1 MSNNL
6 ATKDIKNLFHPATN
20 LKVHEHGQPLILD
33 RGDGIYVYDIEAI
46 NIWKVWLGYGAML

>member
-20 LKVHEHGQPLILD
+20 LKTHEYGQPLILD
-33 RGDGIYVYDIEAI
+33 RGDGIYVYDVEGNKYIEGLA
-46 NIWKVWLGYGAML
+46 

>member
-20 LKVHEHGQPLILD
+20 LKIHEHGKPLILD
-33 RGDGIYVYDIEAI
+33 RGDGTVSYTHLTLPTTPYV
-46 NIWKVWLGYGAML
+46 